1 MPPFNYFLIGD
12 AAPTAGRYYQVD
24 TKEYKTLRK
33 NEGGAYWN
41 FERVTFVLSLV
52 VQLGVLI
59 FSVATL
65 FAGDPPPLLELIL
78 YLETVVQLVEFV
90 WYVALGVRWFLFK
103 KEIKVVYRYIDWA
116 VTTPIMLCT
125 LYFLTLYFNDMAQ
138 RVKHPDMP
146 CMSVAELRAHDK
158 FALTIA
164 GIVGADLAMLFFGA
178 MVEGNLC
185 GAVFRTVPT
194 DTTETETPKV
204 VPGWLKYPRIFLSL
218 GFLPLVLAFLPH
230 VVTASTNPSDE
241 AGPMILVTFVL
252 WALYGVVA
260 VAAYGEQ
267 YAPWRN
273 AFYNILDLLSKNLAG
288 VVVSVVALGATCP
301 AAL

>member
-12 AAPTAGRYYQVD
+12 AAPTAGRMYNKMQ
-24 TKEYKTLRK
+24 TYKGPE
-33 NEGGAYWN
+33 EGYWN
-41 FERVTFVLSLV
+41 FERVTFVFSLV

-90 WYVALGVRWFLFK
+90 WYVVLGVLWFFFK

-125 LYFLTLYFNDMAQ
+125 LFFLTLYFNNMAQ

-185 GAVFRTVPT
+185 SNSRRSA
-194 DTTETETPKV
+194 
-204 VPGWLKYPRIFLSL
+204 
-218 GFLPLVLAFLPH
+218 
-230 VVTASTNPSDE
+230 
-241 AGPMILVTFVL
+241 
-252 WALYGVVA
+252 
-260 VAAYGEQ
+260 
-267 YAPWRN
+267 
-273 AFYNILDLLSKNLAG
+273 
-288 VVVSVVALGATCP
+288 
-301 AAL
+301 